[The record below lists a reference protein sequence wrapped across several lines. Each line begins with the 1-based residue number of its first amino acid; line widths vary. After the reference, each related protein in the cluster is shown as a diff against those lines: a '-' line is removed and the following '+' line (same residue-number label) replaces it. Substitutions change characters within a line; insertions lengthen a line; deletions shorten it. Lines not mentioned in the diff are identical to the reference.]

1 MDKTGVTEQAA
12 KAESAGEPKSA
23 APAELKDTS
32 EEGPGVQPAGLE
44 AARDGQPDDLKL
56 IKGVG
61 PKLESLLHELGF
73 YHYDQIA
80 AWGPEEVAWVDQ
92 NLKGFKGRV
101 SRDNWVSQAKL
112 LAEGGET
119 EFSQRAKD
127 DGIYE
132 E

>member
-1 MDKTGVTEQAA
+1 MDKTGITEQEA
-12 KAESAGEPKSA
+12 KAESKGSPEAS
-23 APAELKDTS
+23 APAEPVVAA
-32 EEGPGVQPAGLE
+32 EGPGVRPESLE
-44 AARDGQPDDLKL
+44 AAREGQPDDLKL

-80 AWGPEEVAWVDQ
+80 GWGPEEVAWVDQ

-101 SRDNWVSQAKL
+101 SRDDWVAQARL
-112 LAEGGET
+112 LAGGGET
-119 EFSQRAKD
+119 EFSKRAKD
-127 DGIYE
+127 EGMYE